1 MSRTDDARLDAEE
14 RAFVERIA
22 ADFAPPA
29 MNEAGAAA
37 FDARLR
43 ERLAARPRRG
53 GVWLPALVT
62 AAAVC
67 AIWLGSGLWSPAD
80 PPRSVS
86 ARAGAWE
93 TELLLGSDVAAEF
106 GNEGGY
112 LPDDYSAI
120 AAVFLDG

>member
-22 ADFAPPA
+22 ANFAPPG

-43 ERLAARPRRG
+43 ERLDARPRRG

-62 AAAVC
+62 AAAV
-67 AIWLGSGLWSPAD
+67 IWSIATPCRGPLDRVAGTWLV
-80 PPRSVS
+80 PR
-86 ARAGAWE
+86 
-93 TELLLGSDVAAEF
+93 
-106 GNEGGY
+106 
-112 LPDDYSAI
+112 
-120 AAVFLDG
+120 

>member
-1 MSRTDDARLDAEE
+1 MSPNDDARQDAEE
-14 RAFVERIA
+14 RTFVERIA
-22 ADFAPPA
+22 AEFAPPA
-29 MNEAGAAA
+29 MSEARAAA

-43 ERLAARPRRG
+43 ERLDARPRRG

-67 AIWLGSGLWSPAD
+67 AIWLGTGLWSASD
-80 PPRSVS
+80 PPRSAS
-86 ARAGAWE
+86 AAAGAWE
-93 TELLLGSDVAAEF
+93 TELLLGSDLVADPDDA
-106 GNEGGY
+106 GGY